1 MIICEDDRF
10 VIPEKYL
17 KMSVEELD
25 REIEKMDA
33 EIQKEREARGPL
45 PEESKYIKM
54 FFK

>member
-17 KMSVEELD
+17 KMSVEELRAA
-25 REIEKMDA
+25 REKLYE

-45 PEESKYIKM
+45 PEDSKYIKM
-54 FFK
+54 FF